1 MYMDESNKPPAGQG
15 LNKVAEVT
23 LLNIKC
29 IDKRT
34 RDQYMDGPRVNKYRD
49 MLMKAAKNQ
58 GAERVL

>member
-1 MYMDESNKPPAGQG
+1 MDESNKPPRAGQG